1 MRTHTVVDSPIGALT
16 VVHTDGVLSAL
27 YLPEHARRPEAST
40 FGDCTVDGFAEVT
53 EQLAEYFAGQRTV
66 FTMAVAPIGS
76 AFQQRVWTL
85 LRQISYGQTRS
96 YSQLAAQ
103 LGEARMIR
111 AVGSANARNPI
122 SVVIPCHRVIGANG
136 ALTGYAGGVARKD
149 YLLTLENPSR
159 AGQPGLF

>member
-1 MRTHTVVDSPIGALT
+1 MRTHTIVDSPIGALT

-27 YLPEHARRPEAST
+27 YLPEHTRRPEAAT
-40 FGDCTVDGFAEVT
+40 FGERTDAGFAEVT
-53 EQLAEYFAGQRTV
+53 EQLVEYFAGQRTV
-66 FTMAVAPIGS
+66 FTVALAPIGS
-76 AFQQRVWTL
+76 AFQQRVWAL
-85 LRQISYGQTRS
+85 LGQIPYGQTRS

-103 LGEARMIR
+103 LGEARVIR

-122 SVVIPCHRVIGANG
+122 SVVIPCHRVIGAHG

-159 AGQPGLF
+159 AAQPGLF